1 MLSSFFT
8 FILLFSLTSSSLSP
22 IPGPLPLRSVESS
35 KSTGCIPVML
45 ALHIILYV
53 LLGTSLTFSLI
64 ELGLA
69 GYGTSLYSGNQEVAS
84 YNYYGGLTY
93 STVHVTPPAILI
105 FVLFACCWSILVCT
119 AALVLPWYYSRK
131 EFVTPKLNAT
141 LGISTIVV
149 YFVTSVFWLA
159 SFADIV
165 AELGGGGSVF
175 DVVNAVIAFAVLL
188 W

>member
-1 MLSSFFT
+1 
-8 FILLFSLTSSSLSP
+8 
-22 IPGPLPLRSVESS
+22 
-35 KSTGCIPVML
+35 ML
-45 ALHIILYV
+45 ALHIVLYV
-53 LLGTSLTFSLI
+53 LLGTSLTFSII

-93 STVHVTPPAILI
+93 STVHVSPPAILI
-105 FVLFACCWSILVCT
+105 FVLFACCWSMLVCT

-165 AELGGGGSVF
+165 AELGGGGSVY
-175 DVVNAVIAFAVLL
+175 DIVNAVIAFAVLL

>member
-1 MLSSFFT
+1 
-8 FILLFSLTSSSLSP
+8 
-22 IPGPLPLRSVESS
+22 
-35 KSTGCIPVML
+35 ML
-45 ALHIILYV
+45 ALHIVLYV
-53 LLGTSLTFSLI
+53 LLGTSLTFSII

-69 GYGTSLYSGNQEVAS
+69 GYGTSVYSGDREVAS
-84 YNYYGGLTY
+84 YNYYEGLTY

-105 FVLFACCWSILVCT
+105 FTLFASCWSILVCT
-119 AALVLPWYYSRK
+119 AALVLPWHYSRK

-165 AELGGGGSVF
+165 AELGGGSIF
-175 DVVNAVIAFAVLL
+175 DIVNAIIAFAVLL